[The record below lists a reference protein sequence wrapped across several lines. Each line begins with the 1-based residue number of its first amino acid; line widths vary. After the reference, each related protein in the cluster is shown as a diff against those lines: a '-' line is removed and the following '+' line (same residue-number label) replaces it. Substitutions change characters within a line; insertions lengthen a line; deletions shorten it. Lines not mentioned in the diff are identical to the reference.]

1 MNLKPFFGKS
11 TKNVDMTFKTSFV
24 LISTIRTQIWWDLYD
39 IISYESLDLEV
50 YFFGF
55 FGFDVVRLRV
65 RSKLT
70 AKFGR
75 KKVGVL

>member
-1 MNLKPFFGKS
+1 MIYHMRALILKFIFF
-11 TKNVDMTFKTSFV
+11 V
-24 LISTIRTQIWWDLYD
+24 
-39 IISYESLDLEV
+39 
-50 YFFGF
+50 F
-55 FGFDVVRLRV
+55 FGFDVVKLRV